1 MHPTLVFAE
10 QTWSP
15 AAMAELADRISG
27 GLRALGVGEGDTA
40 AVMLRNGPA
49 YVATVIACRRAGV
62 YLVSINWHF
71 KAAEAGFLLA
81 DSGARVLL
89 VHEDLQAQ
97 IAGGVPAGVAVQ
109 AVPQDETQGSDW
121 AATFAQGQDALPP
134 ATGVTFNTVV
144 YTSGTTGRPKGV
156 RRLPVP
162 AEQRAA
168 LEAASQQVGRTVY
181 GVTAASRALLS
192 APMYHSATMS
202 FVLSCCGAGA
212 TLVLEPGFAAERTL
226 ALIEGHRITHA
237 YLVPTMYQ
245 RLLALPDAVRSRHD
259 LASLQ
264 QVSSTGSPCAPEL
277 KRRMID
283 WFGPVITE
291 AYGSSEAGYTTFI
304 DSASWLKRPGSAGRA
319 LGAAQLRILDEA
331 GAPVPTGQMGLI
343 YVRQP
348 AMPDFSYIGRDEAR
362 AAIGRDGL
370 VTLGDMGYLDA
381 DGYLFIC
388 DRQSDMVISGG
399 VNIYPAEIEAELL
412 TMPGVA
418 DAAVFGIPDA
428 EFGEGLAAAVQLRP
442 GAQVDAGAVQAWLRE
457 RLANYKVPRTIA
469 FHDSLPREDTGKIFK
484 RRLREPYWEGV
495 ARRI

>member
-1 MHPTLVFAE
+1 MHPTLVFADHS
-10 QTWSP
+10 WPP

-49 YVATVIACRRAGV
+49 YVATTIACRRAGV

-89 VHEDLQAQ
+89 VHDDLQAQ
-97 IAGGVPAGVAVQ
+97 IAGGVPEGVAVQ
-109 AVPQDETQGSDW
+109 AVPHDETRGSDW
-121 AATFAQGQDALPP
+121 AGAFALGQAPLPP
-134 ATGVTFNTVV
+134 ATGVAFNTVV

-162 AEQRAA
+162 AGERAA
-168 LEAASQQVGRTVY
+168 LEAAGQQVGRTVY

-202 FVLSCCGAGA
+202 FVLSCCSAGA

-226 ALIEGHRITHA
+226 ALIEQHRITHA

-245 RLLALPDAVRSRHD
+245 RLLALPEAVRSRHD
-259 LASLQ
+259 LSSLQ
-264 QVSSTGSPCAPEL
+264 QVSSTGSPCAPDL

-304 DSASWLKRPGSAGRA
+304 DSASWLQRPGSAGRA
-319 LGAAQLRILDEA
+319 LGAAQVRILDEA
-331 GAPVPTGQMGLI
+331 GAPVPAGQMGLI

-348 AMPDFSYIGRDEAR
+348 ATPDFTYIGRDEAR

-381 DGYLFIC
+381 EGYLFIC
-388 DRQSDMVISGG
+388 DRKSDMVISGG
-399 VNIYPAEIEAELL
+399 VNIYPAEIEAELV

-442 GAQVDAGAVQAWLRE
+442 GAVLDAAAVQAWLRE

-484 RRLREPYWEGV
+484 RRLREPYWEGA